1 MLSEVVGNRLMQ
13 IINIDGD
20 PLIDHD
26 EWLQQMLTLLCGNFE
41 TRLFIVFQ
49 IFDLNKEEILRPKN
63 MKLILKHL
71 PIRIGSP
78 VYGISHPKS
87 EANIPRQELQR

>member
-41 TRLFIVFQ
+41 TRLFIVF
-49 IFDLNKEEILRPKN
+49 
-63 MKLILKHL
+63 
-71 PIRIGSP
+71 
-78 VYGISHPKS
+78 
-87 EANIPRQELQR
+87 